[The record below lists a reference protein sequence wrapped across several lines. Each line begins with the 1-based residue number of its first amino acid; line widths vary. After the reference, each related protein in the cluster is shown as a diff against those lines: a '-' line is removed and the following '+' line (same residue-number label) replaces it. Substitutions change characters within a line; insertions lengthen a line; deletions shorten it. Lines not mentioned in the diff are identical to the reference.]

1 MTNNADAVT
10 LELIKQV
17 QAKRDEI
24 AKVSRPQWKT
34 NCIFTFPG
42 ASKSINLHIQ
52 ADLKTLVS
60 MAAVLLSHKDYYEKA
75 LVLLNQKDLTPD
87 WYGSTVDDWIE
98 DIQTRIGIVGLN
110 KKRQQLK
117 LLEDRLD
124 LIISPELKRQM
135 EIEAIQKELND

>member
-34 NCIFTFPG
+34 NCNFTFPG

-75 LVLLNQKDLTPD
+75 LVLLNKKDLTPD

>member
-1 MTNNADAVT
+1 
-10 LELIKQV
+10 
-17 QAKRDEI
+17 
-24 AKVSRPQWKT
+24 
-34 NCIFTFPG
+34 
-42 ASKSINLHIQ
+42 
-52 ADLKTLVS
+52 